1 MRAQGKNS
9 GQFPNLEDVKIWYWT
24 RNCKSGTL
32 LGCLDFPNKIPC
44 LHAKLRIPFFT
55 VLQIRFFKMAG
66 DFFIWQAKIR
76 IAKMIMSRGLEPQW
90 GLREKIQDNFL
101 ILKMSKFDIG
111 LETAK
116 VEPLILKMKIWSPCI
131 DCLVKTLI
139 TKKLRI

>member
-1 MRAQGKNS
+1 MDPFLTFLRVLLAA
-9 GQFPNLEDVKIWYWT
+9 NLLD
-24 RNCKSGTL
+24 
-32 LGCLDFPNKIPC
+32 CLDFPNKIPC

-116 VEPLILKMKIWSPCI
+116 VKPCWAVWI
-131 DCLVKTLI
+131 FQIKSLVYMPNWGFLSLQCCK
-139 TKKLRI
+139 